1 MSEPGALGVDARAIE
16 RRVLRGTLIWF
27 GVVAGLLVGTAVF
40 SMLQLRSTV
49 QAFAA
54 QRVKAVGDN
63 LASQLLVTD
72 TIYRQLTRA
81 ALRVLQADTLSLGE
95 PSLGPARR
103 RIGAE
108 LVPEL
113 RFGETTLDG
122 TSGIVDTVVARMGG
136 TATLFVR
143 RGDRFIRVATTVRQ
157 IDGQRAIGTELN
169 PLGEAIVALRSGR
182 SFTGVA
188 EIFGEP
194 YFTSYE
200 PIRDSS
206 GAVIGA
212 WYAGYRIDTLAVIGR
227 SVNDSRILD
236 RGFVALLD
244 ARGMRRFHSAHVP
257 LGQVDALLKSVQ
269 PSGAVPASPA
279 SGPEVPKGYALTR
292 QTFAPW
298 QFQILSATYLPDI
311 DRLTVQLTGGLLG
324 LLFVMIGAVL
334 ALSWWFSQR
343 LSKALIDDEVARLRA
358 ESERASA
365 QIARQEAE
373 EANQAKSAFL
383 ANMSHELRTPMNA
396 IIGYSEML
404 IEEAE
409 DLDPEEF
416 VPDLRK
422 IHAAGKHLLGLIN
435 DVLDLS
441 KIEAGKMTL
450 YLEDFDLA
458 ATLVEVVSTVQPLLA
473 QNGNRLDVECPA
485 DIGSVHADLTK
496 VRQCLLNLLSNASKF
511 TDHGRITITVSA
523 VGSGPDERLRIAVAD
538 TGIGMSEEQMGRL
551 FQSFSQAD
559 SSTTRRYGGTGLG
572 LAISRQFSRQ
582 MGGDITVASEPGRG
596 STFTLELPRRVT
608 PESEAEADPAATAAA
623 ATAAAD
629 AMAAAG
635 ATAAGTI
642 ALGSAPALFAGA
654 DPTASATA
662 EPGGAALDPPLPIPA
677 VPPRGTVL
685 AIDDDADARE
695 LIRRFLVREGFQVEL
710 AGDGAEGLA
719 LARRLRPDLIT
730 LDVMMPG
737 MDGWAV
743 LASLKA
749 DPELALIPVV
759 MMTMLDNREL
769 GVAMGATDCLTK
781 PVDWPKLEQLLGRLT
796 GDSQLGQVLVV
807 EDDDANAELLR
818 RLLGKAGWSVERA
831 CNGREALDQIAISR
845 PALILLDLMMPEM
858 DGLEFVDQLRRN
870 PIAAAIP
877 VIVLTAKSLSPDDQA
892 RLNGRVSDVLSKG
905 RVTGTSLLAQIDA
918 IVRRKS

>member
-1 MSEPGALGVDARAIE
+1 MSDPGALGVDARAIE

-27 GVVAGLLVGTAVF
+27 GVVAGMLVGTAVF
-40 SMLQLRSTV
+40 SLLQLRSTV
-49 QAFAA
+49 QHFAA
-54 QRVKAVGDN
+54 LRVKTEGDN
-63 LASQLLVTD
+63 LVSQLQVTD
-72 TIYRQLTRA
+72 TIYRQLTHA
-81 ALRVLQADTLSLGE
+81 ALRVLQADTLA
-95 PSLGPARR
+95 LGPAGLGPGSQRV
-103 RIGAE
+103 GAE
-108 LVPEL
+108 RVPRL
-113 RFGETTLDG
+113 RFGSTDIDAST
-122 TSGIVDTVVARMGG
+122 GIVDAVVARMGG
-136 TATLFVR
+136 TASLFVR
-143 RGDRFIRVATTVRQ
+143 QGDRFIRVATTVRGA
-157 IDGQRAIGTELN
+157 DGQRAVGTELS
-169 PLGEAIVALRSGR
+169 PSGVPIQFLRGGR
-182 SFTGVA
+182 SYTGVA

-194 YFTSYE
+194 YFTTYE
-200 PIRDSS
+200 PIRDGS
-206 GAVIGA
+206 GEVIGA
-212 WYAGYRIDTLAVIGR
+212 WYTGYRIDTLAVIGR
-227 SVNDSRILD
+227 SVNSSRILD

-244 ARGMRRFHSAHVP
+244 SRGKLRFHSAHVP
-257 LGQVDALLKSVQ
+257 LGQVEALLDSADD
-269 PSGAVPASPA
+269 PGAAGAPAAAGPA
-279 SGPEVPKGYALTR
+279 AAPKDYLLERQQFGPWR
-292 QTFAPW
+292 
-298 QFQILSATYLPDI
+298 FQILSATYLPDI
-311 DRLTVQLTGGLLG
+311 DRLTLRLTGGLLA
-324 LLFVMIGAVL
+324 LLFVMVGAVL

-343 LSKALIDDEVARLRA
+343 LAKALIDDEVARLRA
-358 ESERASA
+358 EAERASA

-409 DLDPEEF
+409 DLEPDEF

-422 IHAAGKHLLGLIN
+422 IHAAGRHLLGLIN

-450 YLEDFDLA
+450 YLEDFELP
-458 ATLVEVVSTVQPLLA
+458 ATLAEVVSTVQPLLD
-473 QNGNRLDVECPA
+473 QNGNRLEVECPA
-485 DIGSVHADLTK
+485 DIGTVHADLTK

-511 TDHGRITITVSA
+511 THHGHITITVSA
-523 VGSGPDERLRIAVAD
+523 EGSGPSELLRIAVAD
-538 TGIGMSEEQMGRL
+538 TGIGMNEEQMGRL

-596 STFTLELPRRVT
+596 STFTLELPRQVRL
-608 PESEAEADPAATAAA
+608 EAEADAEAGAETGVEAGAGAAPAGPVAVAPAALAPAAA
-623 ATAAAD
+623 EPAAVPPAAA
-629 AMAAAG
+629 
-635 ATAAGTI
+635 
-642 ALGSAPALFAGA
+642 P
-654 DPTASATA
+654 
-662 EPGGAALDPPLPIPA
+662 DPPLPIPA
-677 VPPRGTVL
+677 VLPRGTVL

-695 LIRRFLVREGFQVEL
+695 LIRRFLMREGFQVEL

-743 LASLKA
+743 LASLKS

-818 RLLGKAGWSVERA
+818 RLLEKAGWRVDRA
-831 CNGREALDQIAISR
+831 SNGREALERIATSR

-858 DGLEFVDQLRRN
+858 DGLEFVEQLRRN

-905 RVTGTSLLAQIDA
+905 RVTGNSLLAQIDA

>member
-1 MSEPGALGVDARAIE
+1 VSEPGALGVDARAIE

-49 QAFAA
+49 QTFAA

-81 ALRVLQADTLSLGE
+81 ALRVLQADSLSLGE
-95 PSLGPARR
+95 PSLGPGRR

-122 TSGIVDTVVARMGG
+122 TSGIVDAVVARMGG

-409 DLDPEEF
+409 DLEPEEF

-458 ATLVEVVSTVQPLLA
+458 ATLVEVVSTVQPLLD

-608 PESEAEADPAATAAA
+608 PESESEAGDDPATTTAA
-623 ATAAAD
+623 ATAAAV

-635 ATAAGTI
+635 STAAETI
-642 ALGSAPALFAGA
+642 AVGS
-654 DPTASATA
+654 
-662 EPGGAALDPPLPIPA
+662 ALDPPLPIPA
-677 VPPRGTVL
+677 VSPRGTVL

-710 AGDGAEGLA
+710 AGDGTEGLA

-831 CNGREALDQIAISR
+831 CNGREALDRIAISR